1 MRWRSLPVPNPGI
14 TQALTAQVT
23 KDPLLSHL
31 LASRGVKDYSGAKEF
46 THRPFPTCHNPCPV
60 APRFTTKNSSLN

>member
-1 MRWRSLPVPNPGI
+1 MRWRSLPVPNAGI

-31 LASRGVKDYSGAKEF
+31 LA
-46 THRPFPTCHNPCPV
+46 
-60 APRFTTKNSSLN
+60 